1 MLRIKVVCT
10 LGPASSDRETILA
23 LVQRGMNLARVN
35 MSHGSREDHA
45 RTIEHV
51 RAAAREAGKSVAILV
66 DLQGPKIR
74 VGELDQPLELNIGDE
89 VIVAPEPIAVQGEVP
104 TTYAQLAAEIAVN
117 DTVLLDDG
125 LLEFRCVRIEGDRT
139 VFEVIRGG
147 LLKSNKGINLP
158 NVDLKTP
165 SMT

>member
-51 RAAAREAGKSVAILV
+51 RAAAREAGKPVAILV

-74 VGELDQPLELNIGDE
+74 VGELDRPTHNSLRKLPLMTRYFWMTACSSF
-89 VIVAPEPIAVQGEVP
+89 V
-104 TTYAQLAAEIAVN
+104 
-117 DTVLLDDG
+117 
-125 LLEFRCVRIEGDRT
+125 
-139 VFEVIRGG
+139 VFE
-147 LLKSNKGINLP
+147 
-158 NVDLKTP
+158 
-165 SMT
+165 